1 MNLNFLMGDDEQLN
15 EHEIAWRSNDWDTV
29 AKLADGFKEDA
40 DNVLF
45 NLLSDITYNKTE
57 QNVGNLP
64 YDQWFINNALSQHTE
79 TIYYAYVMNLLNK
92 LPDQAH
98 YNYLVSAVR
107 KGKQYGKWAKLS
119 VSIEEM
125 LHVNIIKVANNVDE
139 NTAKMYLVIL
149 TKRNTLT
156 KFLKENKA
164 VATPAFI
171 KKLGKTQKDRTQ
183 LAKLVKAF

>member
-1 MNLNFLMGDDEQLN
+1 MNLNFLMGDDTELN
-15 EHEIAWRSNDWDTV
+15 EHEIAWRSNDWEAV

-79 TIYYAYVMNLLNK
+79 TIYQAYVMNLLNK
-92 LPDQAH
+92 MPDQCH
-98 YNYLVSAVR
+98 YNYLVTAVR
-107 KGKQYGKWAKLS
+107 QGKQYGKWAKLS
-119 VSIEEM
+119 VSVEEQ
-125 LHVNIIKVANNVDE
+125 LHIGIIKAANNVDE
-139 NTAKMYLVIL
+139 NTAKMYLKIME
-149 TKRNTLT
+149 KRKTLK
-156 KFLKENKA
+156 KFMNENKA